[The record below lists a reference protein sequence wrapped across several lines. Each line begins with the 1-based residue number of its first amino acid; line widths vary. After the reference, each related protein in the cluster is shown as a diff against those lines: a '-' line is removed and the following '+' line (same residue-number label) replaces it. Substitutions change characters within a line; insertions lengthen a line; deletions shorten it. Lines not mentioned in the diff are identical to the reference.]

1 MWSVTTFSS
10 TFAKQLKTC
19 YKLGVVIPSEPTHN
33 HELGA
38 VWTQLAMFW
47 RSDVE
52 APQIRKQNQ
61 RFRDEQ
67 LEKKSTAEAK
77 TQAEVRMVFQVLLK

>member
-1 MWSVTTFSS
+1 
-10 TFAKQLKTC
+10 
-19 YKLGVVIPSEPTHN
+19 
-33 HELGA
+33 
-38 VWTQLAMFW
+38 MFW